1 MVHAPPQ
8 VQGLREAA
16 AGTAGASPEVPHIR
30 STWQG
35 LRVIVRQQGLKALFA
50 GMSLNYLKVVPSTAI
65 GFTIYD
71 ALKQYLD
78 LPQHL

>member
-1 MVHAPPQ
+1 MLHALLQ

-16 AGTAGASPEVPHIR
+16 AGTAGAQPEVPHIR

-35 LRVIVRQQGLKALFA
+35 LRVIAAQQGTKALFA
-50 GMSLNYLKVVPSTAI
+50 GLSLNYLKVVPSTAI

-71 ALKQYLD
+71 ALKSYLD